1 MNRKRSRRHGLT
13 AVLTACIGLLILS
26 ACGQPMG
33 TPSNATPRSGDQY
46 FSRALASMRSARS
59 YHMIGIRPARK
70 WQIDL
75 TASSGRVIIEELS
88 TPDGDS
94 SYIDSDGA
102 RYLKA
107 GASFLASNAVVAQNA
122 AGRWIALPAAYPHS
136 IDNAANLS
144 TTAACILGRHGTT
157 TVRGQANVAGV
168 PVVEVDD
175 LGDVAGSFPGK
186 FFFAAGGGDL
196 VQIIQTG
203 PGHPGGPD
211 TRCADGLVLF
221 PVSAADVGTFLF
233 DGWSAKFTAIA
244 PADAISLEDAP
255 FCGTPLGQELSVAA
269 QQYLL
274 ASFHWNKA
282 ILAVSESCGCNHGA
296 TYSQFRS
303 AVLAEVAANQAYGA
317 AISRL
322 TVTGNTLVDAQ
333 ALVAATQA
341 EDQLFLTA
349 AATPNFATYNAYAN
363 AIDQARNRAGDA
375 AWILRS
381 DLDLGQSSC
390 SYVIP

>member
-1 MNRKRSRRHGLT
+1 
-13 AVLTACIGLLILS
+13 
-26 ACGQPMG
+26 
-33 TPSNATPRSGDQY
+33 
-46 FSRALASMRSARS
+46 MRSARS
-59 YHMIGIRPARK
+59 YHMIGMRPARK
-70 WQIDL
+70 WRIDL

-107 GASFLASNAVVAQNA
+107 GASFLGSNAVVAQNT
-122 AGRWIALPAAYPHS
+122 AGRWIALPAAYPDS

-144 TTAACILGRHGTT
+144 TTAGCILGRHGTT

-186 FFFAAGGGDL
+186 FFFAAGAGDL

-211 TRCADGLVLF
+211 ATCADGLSLF
-221 PVSAADVGTFLF
+221 PVSAADIGTFLF
-233 DGWSAKFTAIA
+233 DGWGAKFTAIA
-244 PADAISLEDAP
+244 PADAVSLDDAP
-255 FCGTPLGQELSVAA
+255 FCGTPLGQELSLAA

-274 ASFHWNKA
+274 ASFQWNKA
-282 ILAVSESCGCNHGA
+282 ILAVSESCGCNHNA

-303 AVLAEVAANQAYGA
+303 AVLAEVAANVAYGA

-322 TVTGNTLVDAQ
+322 AVTGKALVDAQ

-341 EDQLFLTA
+341 EDQLFLAA
-349 AATPNFATYNAYAN
+349 AATPSFTTYHAYAN
-363 AIDQARNRAGDA
+363 AIDQARNRDGDA
-375 AWILRS
+375 AVILRS
-381 DLDLGQSSC
+381 DLGLGQSSC